1 MDHQWIHKAGA
12 ETSFGGPIAHGLLS
26 LSLLPA
32 LMEGVLPA
40 QSWVGHELNCGFNRV
55 RFVSP
60 VQVGA
65 QVRVTAAKLI
75 KVKRLGG
82 GGGGGGGG
90 AGGDGFVSNPNDAKE
105 NKKRSAAAPLRWKK
119 TKKSKAKSQRS
130 QPKAGMLCATMA
142 MMAAACR

>member
-1 MDHQWIHKAGA
+1 MERWEFPPKTRVGSLTCMEPDCSNEFVVDGRERKRMLEAGFKTPKRCQA
-12 ETSFGGPIAHGLLS
+12 CRRSGKISRYRL
-26 LSLLPA
+26 
-32 LMEGVLPA
+32 
-40 QSWVGHELNCGFNRV
+40 
-55 RFVSP
+55 RFSIP
-60 VQVGA
+60 P
-65 QVRVTAAKLI
+65 
-75 KVKRLGG
+75 KVKKPGSGGG